1 MCIRD
6 RAWVNAG
13 WAAPAMMVM
22 GARLAIERA
31 GSAER
36 SAIKDALYDT
46 DYDAI
51 TGHITFNGIGDAQ
64 KNLLVFEV
72 SGGKFVELTDMAIL
86 PWDEFVASL

>member
-6 RAWVNAG
+6 R
-13 WAAPAMMVM
+13 
-22 GARLAIERA
+22 
-31 GSAER
+31 
-36 SAIKDALYDT
+36 

>member
-1 MCIRD
+1 MRMNMI
-6 RAWVNAG
+6 AQ
-13 WAAPAMMVM
+13 
-22 GARLAIERA
+22 AIERA